1 MQDEYAKRIMK
12 MMTDAVTE
20 FDAEDGDVGDVVVA
34 LAQAYIMLAGTNGF
48 LQGAAAEDFAAEA
61 YKRFAK
67 TSSIEAFTFPD
78 SCLDA
83 KHGVHKD
90 VLLASAKQQA
100 LDNARFRSYTGAL
113 RQAKEALKV
122 AGSALAR

>member
-48 LQGAAAEDFAAEA
+48 LQGFCGPDDGSFDEL
-61 YKRFAK
+61 
-67 TSSIEAFTFPD
+67 FPI
-78 SCLDA
+78 
-83 KHGVHKD
+83 K
-90 VLLASAKQQA
+90 AKQ
-100 LDNARFRSYTGAL
+100 
-113 RQAKEALKV
+113 
-122 AGSALAR
+122 